1 VVRSFCLVEVIE
13 TESAER
19 IEFQAV
25 FLYGVVTG
33 LAKTISS
40 NLDLFESCIYLGKEF
55 AEIVI

>member
-1 VVRSFCLVEVIE
+1 VVRSFGLVEVIE

-25 FLYGVVTG
+25 FLYRVVTG

-40 NLDLFESCIYLGKEF
+40 NLDLFESCIYLGKELT
-55 AEIVI
+55 EIAI